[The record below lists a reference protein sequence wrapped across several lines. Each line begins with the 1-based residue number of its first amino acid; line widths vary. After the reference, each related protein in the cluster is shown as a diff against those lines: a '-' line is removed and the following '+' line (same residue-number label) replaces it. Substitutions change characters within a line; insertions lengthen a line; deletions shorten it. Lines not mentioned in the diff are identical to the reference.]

1 MKKIEFQFLNAEG
14 SLKEALQ
21 HLLGCS
27 GQLLKKF
34 FSSKEL
40 SRGIK
45 EREVISL
52 PLEFVNHL
60 QINPEYNGPEV
71 RILKETDDF
80 IAIHKPGCIHSHPLT
95 YKDTNTVLNFLQA
108 SNKIEG
114 LKVNQQHYDR
124 GLIFR
129 LDFETSGLMI
139 IAKTSDFF
147 EKMRGHFETVMKKK
161 LYLAVVEGT
170 FDQEGEWV
178 HFFQGS
184 GVKGA
189 KQKVTS
195 QRAKDSHEGILKV
208 KKIQE
213 QSGKS
218 LLLVELQTG
227 LRHQIRSQLAFLGF
241 PILGDELYGGNKA
254 PRLFLHAWRYE
265 WDQVV
270 EDQNA
275 DLFDRFFDLHSAFQ
289 VSHDVLRALKS

>member
-1 MKKIEFQFLNAEG
+1 MKRTEVQFLNAEG

-40 SRGIK
+40 SREIK
-45 EREVISL
+45 EREILSL

-80 IAIHKPGCIHSHPLT
+80 LALHKPGGIHSHPLN
-95 YKDTNTVLNFLQA
+95 YNDTN
-108 SNKIEG
+108 KIAG
-114 LKVNQQHYDR
+114 LKVNEHQYDR

-139 IAKTSDFF
+139 IAKTDGFF
-147 EKMRGHFETVMKKK
+147 EKMRGHFETVMKRK
-161 LYLAVVEGT
+161 LYLAIVEGE
-170 FDQEGEWV
+170 FNQEGEWV

-184 GVKGA
+184 GLKGA
-189 KQKVTS
+189 KQKVSS
-195 QRAKDSHEGILKV
+195 QREKNSHEGILKV

-218 LLLVELQTG
+218 LLLVELKTG

-270 EDQNA
+270 EDENA
-275 DLFDRFFDLHSAFQ
+275 DLFDRFFDLHSTFQ
-289 VSHDVLRALKS
+289 VSHDVLRALKG